1 MSRIRRLSVTVVVLV
16 GLLALVGGGPAQ
28 AQPARPVELTLA
40 SGFAPTHVQ
49 AGVIPQ
55 EWSAEVEKATKGRVK
70 IKGVY
75 GGSLLGPTDT
85 LDGVRGGI
93 ADLGLMVPAFWPGQ
107 FPLTSALSGLVDLGL
122 VGKLDLNGSGLLA
135 LKLYEEF
142 PAFSQEYKRLGIRPL
157 LWLPTVPY
165 RVITTF
171 AVRTTDDLK
180 GVKIRAFGSHMPR
193 LVQAVGAVPVTVGAA
208 ELYTSLQTGVV
219 RGAITDPLFIA
230 SSKIYEPARHIL
242 DLGPKGGTPT
252 AIAAVFVAIN
262 EKSWDKIAPDDQK
275 AILEMSRRIAPRYH
289 EQMAA
294 AADKALEA
302 MTREKVTVTQLP
314 DAEVAKW
321 AKASPDWY
329 ALIAKDLDGKGL
341 PGTEIAKRY
350 QALVKDY
357 AEGRLK

>member
-1 MSRIRRLSVTVVVLV
+1 MRSVIVVGMIGV
-16 GLLALVGGGPAQ
+16 ALVNLLGFVGGNPAQ
-28 AQPARPVELTLA
+28 AQTSKPVELTLA
-40 SGFAPTHVQ
+40 SGFAPTHIQ
-49 AGVIPQ
+49 AGAIPQ
-55 EWSAEVEKATKGRVK
+55 QWSAEVEKATNGRVK

-93 ADLGLMVPAFWPGQ
+93 ADLGVMVPAYWPGQ
-107 FPLTSALSGLVDLGL
+107 FPVTSSLSGLLDLGL

-135 LKLYEEF
+135 LKLYDEY

-171 AVRTTDDLK
+171 QVKTTDDLR
-180 GVKIRAFGSHMPR
+180 GVKIRTFGTYLPK
-193 LVQAVGAVPVTVGAA
+193 LFQAVGAVPVTVSAG

-230 SSKIYEPARHIL
+230 SSKIYEPARYML

-252 AIAAVFVAIN
+252 AFAAVFVAIN
-262 EKSWDKIAPDDQK
+262 EKSWEKISAEDQR
-275 AILEMSRRIAPRYH
+275 AILDMSRKIAPRYYD
-289 EQMAA
+289 QMAE

-302 MTREKVTVTQLP
+302 MKRERVTLTQLP
-314 DAEVAKW
+314 EAELAKW

-329 ALIAKDLDGKGL
+329 GLIAKDLDGRGL
-341 PGTEIAKRY
+341 PGTDVTRRY
-350 QALVKDY
+350 QELVKDY

>member
-1 MSRIRRLSVTVVVLV
+1 MRKAFAVRVIGVVLV
-16 GLLALVGGGPAQ
+16 SLLGAVAGSPAQ
-28 AQPARPVELTLA
+28 AQSTKPVELTLA
-40 SGFAPTHVQ
+40 SGFAPTHIQ

-55 EWSAEVEKATKGRVK
+55 QWSAEVEKVTNGRVK

-93 ADLGLMVPAFWPGQ
+93 ADLGVMVPAFWPGQ
-107 FPLTSALSGLVDLGL
+107 FPLTSSLSGLVDLGL
-122 VGKLDLNGSGLLA
+122 LGKLDLNGSGLLA
-135 LKLYEEF
+135 LKLYEEY
-142 PAFSQEYKRLGIRPL
+142 PAFSQEHRRLGIRPL

-171 AVRTTDDLK
+171 PVKATDDLK
-180 GVKIRAFGSHMPR
+180 GVKIRTFGIYLPK
-193 LVQAVGAVPVTVGAA
+193 LVQAVGAVPVTVSAG
-208 ELYTSLQTGVV
+208 ELYTGLQTGVV

-230 SSKIYEPARHIL
+230 SSKIYEPARYIV

-252 AIAAVFVAIN
+252 AIAAVFVAVN
-262 EKSWDKIAPDDQK
+262 EKSWEKIPAGDQRL
-275 AILEMSRRIAPRYH
+275 ILEMSRRIAPGYYD
-289 EQMAA
+289 QMAE

-302 MTREKVTVTQLP
+302 MKRERVTVTQLP

-341 PGTEIAKRY
+341 PGTDVVKRY
-350 QALVKDY
+350 QELVKDY